1 MTNQTHKL
9 AAIVFTDIVGYT
21 RQMEKDEQLT
31 MQLLQKQRDLI
42 FPLVAAHNGEVIKEI
57 GDGLMLMFNSA
68 VEAVRF
74 AIEAQQRLKDEDL
87 TIRAGI
93 HIGDV
98 IFKDG
103 DVFGSAVNTAS
114 RIEPLAQPNGICVS
128 DDVRNQI
135 RNKNIRLISCGKKEL
150 KGVGEP
156 LEIFEVF
163 IKGVSIERKLTPVT
177 IFKDLW
183 NRRVFQISAIYLF
196 SAWIIKQA
204 VAAMVSRYMLSPY
217 LTDLSWVI
225 FLSLIPTVLLLAY
238 FHGRRKTSKWTQVER
253 IGLPLNAVL
262 TILLLVFIFKGKDLG
277 AVTTTVTMENEEGEK
292 IERIVLK
299 SEFRKKA
306 ALFFF
311 NNESKNPEYDWLQYC
326 ITIMTGYDL
335 SQDIFIEPATAF
347 GFIEKLKGAGFDD
360 GLDIPLTLMKKV
372 AGYYH
377 MNYFLTGSFDVR
389 DNQFIIYTKLFETER
404 GKLLAE
410 RTFSGEDIFALI
422 DEITVTLKQ
431 DLEIP
436 ENHIESTQDLP
447 VAEILTSSENALIN
461 YSEGFVKNAIE
472 NDYSRGIDLIGK
484 AVQEDPGFAMA
495 NLVLAEFYFNNNQI
509 ENATTSLQ
517 STRDNIYKL
526 PERLQFVTKY
536 FYYVIKQ
543 EADKSLAILKMWVE
557 LFPDDLQ
564 GRSMLAARYYV
575 KNQIMEA
582 INEYKTIISID
593 PEKYDHL
600 ITVGDLY
607 KKLGIFDSALV
618 YYQSY
623 ATHFPEDH
631 KSYQNIGDLLMTTGE
646 FAVAK
651 ENYEKALLRELG
663 KISIMINLAK
673 VELRTGNFD
682 EALSGYNEALSICK
696 SANDKSKVF
705 NALSSYY
712 EITGQSQNSLDYF
725 KKKIKEIEKYVQSL
739 HVMVNQVF
747 HIGKYINAGKEK
759 EAFDLLNKIKSELEP
774 PLDKV
779 ASYGFLF
786 AYLELDDADNAEK
799 MIPKAEQLA
808 KGFGQESL
816 LVNIIYAWGRIYQIR
831 GEYEKAIENYKEFFE
846 LQPTSYA
853 MNRNIAECYRNL
865 NQPDMAEKHIL
876 EALKYYP
883 YRPKINYEAALIY
896 LDKGEKEKALKYLKL
911 ANEIWKDADP
921 GYKPAQMAKAK
932 FEELVIE

>member
-1 MTNQTHKL
+1 
-9 AAIVFTDIVGYT
+9 
-21 RQMEKDEQLT
+21 
-31 MQLLQKQRDLI
+31 
-42 FPLVAAHNGEVIKEI
+42 
-57 GDGLMLMFNSA
+57 
-68 VEAVRF
+68 
-74 AIEAQQRLKDEDL
+74 
-87 TIRAGI
+87 
-93 HIGDV
+93 
-98 IFKDG
+98 
-103 DVFGSAVNTAS
+103 VNTAA

-128 DDVRNQI
+128 DDVRSQI
-135 RNKNIRLISCGKKEL
+135 RNKNIRLLSCGKKEL
-150 KGVGEP
+150 KGVAEP
-156 LEIFEVF
+156 VEIFEVF
-163 IKGVSIERKLTPVT
+163 IKGVSIERKRTPFS
-177 IFKDLW
+177 IIMDLW
-183 NRRVFQISAIYLF
+183 NKRVFQISAIYLF

-238 FHGRRKTSKWTQVER
+238 FHGRRKTNKWTQIER
-253 IGLPLNAVL
+253 IGLPINAVL
-262 TILLLVFIFKGKDLG
+262 TILLLVFLFKGKELG
-277 AVTTTVTMENEEGEK
+277 AATKTITVENEEGEK
-292 IERIVLK
+292 IERVVLK

-311 NNESKNPEYDWLQYC
+311 SNESENPDYDWLQYC
-326 ITIMTGYDL
+326 ITTMTEYDL
-335 SQDIFIEPATAF
+335 SQDIFIESTTAF
-347 GFIEKLKGAGFDD
+347 RFIEKLKGAGFDD
-360 GLDIPLTLMKKV
+360 GLDIPFTLMKKV

-377 MNYFLTGSFDVR
+377 MNYFLTGSFDVS
-389 DNQFIIYTKLFETER
+389 DNQFIIHTELFETER

-447 VAEILTSSENALIN
+447 VAKILTSSENALIN
-461 YSEGFVKNAIE
+461 YSEGFVEIAIK
-472 NDYSRGIDLIGK
+472 NDYSRGTDLIGK
-484 AVQEDPGFAMA
+484 AIQEDPGFAMA
-495 NLVLAEFYFNNNQI
+495 NLVLAEFYFSNNQI

-517 STRDNIYKL
+517 STRDNLYKL
-526 PERLQFVTKY
+526 PERLQFVTNY

-543 EADKSLAILKMWVE
+543 EADKSLAILRMWVE

-564 GRSMLAARYYV
+564 GRSMLAARYVV

-593 PEKYDHL
+593 PEKYNHL
-600 ITVGDLY
+600 ITIGDLY
-607 KKLGIFDSALV
+607 EKIGIFDSAFV

-651 ENYEKALLRELG
+651 ENYEKALLRESG
-663 KISIMINLAK
+663 KISIMINLAN

-682 EALSGYNEALSICK
+682 EALRGYNEALSMCK

-725 KKKIKEIEKYVQSL
+725 KKEIKKIEKYGQSL
-739 HVMVNQVF
+739 NVMVYQVF
-747 HIGKYINAGKEK
+747 NIGKYINAGKEK

-774 PLDKV
+774 PVDKA

-799 MIPKAEQLA
+799 MIPEAEQLA

-816 LVNIIYAWGRIYQIR
+816 LVYIIYAWGRIYQIR
-831 GEYEKAIENYKEFFE
+831 EEYEKAIESYNEFFE

-853 MNRNIAECYRNL
+853 INRNIAECYRSL
-865 NQPDMAEKHIL
+865 NQPDMAGKHIL

-883 YRPKINYEAALIY
+883 YRAKVNYEAALIC
-896 LDKGEKEKALKYLKL
+896 LDKGEKEKALEYLTL
-911 ANEIWKDADP
+911 ANEIWKEADP